1 MDRGAC
7 PALVGGVTSVGHD
20 LASKPPPPPHI
31 TIIYYICFMFN
42 LIGYH
47 MNESFHPQEL
57 FIIISFLKIILYK
70 VKAKIT
76 SLHINKF

>member
-7 PALVGGVTSVGHD
+7 PAMVLGVARVEHN
-20 LASKPPPPPHI
+20 LASKQPPPPHI
-31 TIIYYICFMFN
+31 TIAYYICFMFN

-57 FIIISFLKIILYK
+57 FTIISFLKIILYK
-70 VKAKIT
+70 VRAKIT
-76 SLHINKF
+76 SLPINKF